1 MGKTHVRR
9 ISPANGDLLWLL
21 ARPAPRP
28 PLSLSLRLSYSSP
41 FERTGDA
48 AAPEKDWPVT
58 AKFHFCPASPLLR
71 GEFLRDKSRTGG
83 RIYSISWILVSFFSK
98 ESLVE
103 PIFQRNSR
111 PSSF

>member
-1 MGKTHVRR
+1 MATR
-9 ISPANGDLLWLL
+9 STCS
-21 ARPAPRP
+21 P